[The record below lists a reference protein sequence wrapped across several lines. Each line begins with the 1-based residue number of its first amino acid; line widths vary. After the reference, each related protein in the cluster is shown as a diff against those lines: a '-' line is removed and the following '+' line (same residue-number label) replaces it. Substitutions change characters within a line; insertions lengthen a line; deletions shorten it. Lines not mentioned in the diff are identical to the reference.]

1 MFKGIIE
8 DEGYDSSAPNV
19 KGYLSRIDDIAKA
32 AKDKYCNQIDNNYL
46 WQLQIFDESGNF
58 DPDIVYKT
66 VFESIMKLIGIES
79 ETVKHYVI
87 KEKDNEN

>member
-8 DEGYDSSAPNV
+8 D
-19 KGYLSRIDDIAKA
+19 KGYESSSPKIKGCLSRIDEIAKA
-32 AKDKYCNQIDNNYL
+32 AKDKYCNQINDNYL
-46 WQLQIFDESGNF
+46 WQLPIFDESGNL

-66 VFESIMKLIGIES
+66 VFESVMKLVGIES
-79 ETVKHYVI
+79 ETVTHYVM

>member
-8 DEGYDSSAPNV
+8 DKDYDSSAPNV
-19 KGYLSRIDDIAKA
+19 KGYFSRINDIAQA
-32 AKDKYCNQIDNNYL
+32 AKDKYVDQLNHNYL
-46 WQLQIFDESGNF
+46 WQLQTFDESGSF

-66 VFESIMKLIGIES
+66 VFESIMKLVGIEF